1 MARSLH
7 ILFCFRD
14 PVFQKAML
22 NVAEKCVDIVKT
34 GYGVAANAVSSA
46 LAVLGKVTKY
56 VADNIGIWAQNTIK
70 QSLHWLLGFISF
82 NGQNRDR
89 DVSRTMKN
97 CVEIMHYV
105 GGADVKEYVKS
116 NYEDLNQEAIKVYYE
131 REKDGIFGD
140 LFKWFN
146 EIVLVTLMFM
156 NRGFGAVCDFV
167 EENPKTSVGIAVGA
181 GLIAG
186 LAYMALNKRN

>member
-46 LAVLGKVTKY
+46 LTVLGKVTKY

-89 DVSRTMKN
+89 DVTRTMKN
-97 CVEIMHYV
+97 CVHIMRDV
-105 GGADVKEYVKS
+105 GDADVKEYVKS
-116 NYEDLNQEAIKVYYE
+116 NYKELDQEAIKAYYE
-131 REKDGIFGD
+131 REKDG
-140 LFKWFN
+140 LFEELFTWFKQ
-146 EIVLVTLMFM
+146 IVLGTLMVM
-156 NRGFGAVCDFV
+156 NNVFGTIVNFV
-167 EENPKTSVGIAVGA
+167 DENPKTSAGIVGGVG
-181 GLIAG
+181 LVAG
-186 LAYMALNKRN
+186 LAYLALTKRN